1 MCTLFQST
9 CRLSSS
15 LVRYFTV
22 VGNRLSEIW
31 VSSFGSKVEKL
42 VECKLNKGFFF
53 FLLPQF
59 CSTPCI
65 MHNYVFNVCIPSNY
79 YLMSHDCTIIISVME
94 FPACF
99 LVIILLLKA
108 GRRLTLLILYLI
120 CGFSLL
126 ATMAIPEYVLS
137 NNRV

>member
-1 MCTLFQST
+1 
-9 CRLSSS
+9 
-15 LVRYFTV
+15 
-22 VGNRLSEIW
+22 
-31 VSSFGSKVEKL
+31 
-42 VECKLNKGFFF
+42 
-53 FLLPQF
+53 
-59 CSTPCI
+59 

-79 YLMSHDCTIIISVME
+79 YLMSHDCTVIISVME

>member
-1 MCTLFQST
+1 MYPKSGFRVLE
-9 CRLSSS
+9 
-15 LVRYFTV
+15 V
-22 VGNRLSEIW
+22 NW
-31 VSSFGSKVEKL
+31 KKL
-42 VECKLNKGFFF
+42 VECKLNKGFF

-137 NNRV
+137 NNRVWVRGRKIGHLNFQKCLCTLFLKKI